1 MARSLLNTDQK
12 KCSQE
17 NVMKNR
23 PSLIRAA
30 ITAVFAGSA
39 FVAAHAA
46 DIETTMTVDAQAPL
60 SATLMPTV
68 SVDADSTMRVA
79 DTAPLQVTL
88 MPTVYVTARA
98 NPEFA
103 ATMLPTVRVT
113 ARIESAEMPVTTMHI
128 VDAEDAVLDLPFVED
143 ESSSHSE
150 QPLALRAHTMP
161 R

>member
-1 MARSLLNTDQK
+1 
-12 KCSQE
+12 
-17 NVMKNR
+17 MKHR

-30 ITAVFAGSA
+30 ITVVFAGSA

-46 DIETTMTVDAQAPL
+46 DIETTMTVDAQEPL

-79 DTAPLQVTL
+79 DTLPLQVTL
-88 MPTVYVTARA
+88 MPTVYVSARA
-98 NPEFA
+98 NPELA

-113 ARIESAEMPVTTMHI
+113 AQIESAEMPVTMHI
-128 VDAEDAVLDLPFVED
+128 VDAEDAVLDLPVVED
-143 ESSSHSE
+143 ESSSRSG
-150 QPLALRAHTMP
+150 QPLTLRARTMP

>member
-1 MARSLLNTDQK
+1 
-12 KCSQE
+12 
-17 NVMKNR
+17 MKNR

-30 ITAVFAGSA
+30 ITVVLAGSA

-46 DIETTMTVDAQAPL
+46 DIETTMTVDAQEPL

-113 ARIESAEMPVTTMHI
+113 AWIEPAQMPVTTMHI
-128 VDAEDAVLDLPFVED
+128 VNAENAVLDLPVVED
-143 ESSSHSE
+143 ESSSRIE
-150 QPLALRAHTMP
+150 KPLALRAHAMP

>member
-1 MARSLLNTDQK
+1 
-12 KCSQE
+12 
-17 NVMKNR
+17 MKNR

-30 ITAVFAGSA
+30 ITVVFAGSA

-46 DIETTMTVDAQAPL
+46 DIETTMTVDAQEPVR
-60 SATLMPTV
+60 ATLMPTV

-98 NPEFA
+98 IPEFA
-103 ATMLPTVRVT
+103 ATLLPTVRVT
-113 ARIESAEMPVTTMHI
+113 ARIEPAQMPVTTMHV
-128 VDAEDAVLDLPFVED
+128 VDAEDAVLDLPVVED
-143 ESSSHSE
+143 EPSSRAE
-150 QPLALRAHTMP
+150 QPLALRVRTMP